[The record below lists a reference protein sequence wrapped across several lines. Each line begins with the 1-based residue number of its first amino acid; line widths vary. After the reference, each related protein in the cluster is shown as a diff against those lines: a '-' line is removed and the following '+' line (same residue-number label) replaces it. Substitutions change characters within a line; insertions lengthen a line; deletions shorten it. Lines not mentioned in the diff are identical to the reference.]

1 MAPYAEP
8 AALRNASSRLS
19 TWPIWFQ
26 LANVWLTKWVL
37 PNAGVASHLFG
48 VIPNVV
54 RPHPNQAAGVDW
66 LTTRPSLIHLAA
78 VDLDT
83 PHA

>member
-26 LANVWLTKWVL
+26 LANVWLT
-37 PNAGVASHLFG
+37 
-48 VIPNVV
+48 NVSNTSPDARV
-54 RPHPNQAAGVDW
+54 PGVDNSYCRW
-66 LTTRPSLIHLAA
+66 PRRRFVPFRAPIVAIGADNLPRQLAP
-78 VDLDT
+78 VID
-83 PHA
+83 PRR